1 MKDLIIFKIDKV
13 MKFINKKSKKGSYI
27 MEAAI
32 VLPAIILT
40 TITITLILMFFY
52 NQMTERCRLHVA
64 LRQES
69 GYISGHTDYISES
82 DETDAALHTE
92 KTVKGTTVY
101 GKKYLVMEH
110 KGILDKKGT
119 FIVDGGCYVCDG
131 TKYIRYRKILDGD
144 AGGGDR

>member
-1 MKDLIIFKIDKV
+1 
-13 MKFINKKSKKGSYI
+13 

-52 NQMTERCRLHVA
+52 SQMTERCRFHVA
-64 LRQES
+64 LRQEA
-69 GYISGHTDYISES
+69 GYISGHTDYIRES

-92 KTVKGTTVY
+92 KSVKGTIVY

-110 KGILDKKGT
+110 KGVLDKKGT
-119 FIVDGGCYVCDG
+119 FIVDGRCYVYDG
-131 TKYIRYRKILDGD
+131 TKYIRYREVLDGD